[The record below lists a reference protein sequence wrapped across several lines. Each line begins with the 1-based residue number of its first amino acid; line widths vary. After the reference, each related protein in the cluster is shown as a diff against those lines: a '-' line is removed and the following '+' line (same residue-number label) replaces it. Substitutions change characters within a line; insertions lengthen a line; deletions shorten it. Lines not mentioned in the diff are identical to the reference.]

1 MKKLVLGLMLM
12 VAAIACQ
19 DRHWTPQQRAR
30 LREQIRAYREWSYI
44 QNMNEAE
51 FLMLTDD
58 VAALIEGNY
67 ANLTAFNNTPGSN
80 DSITTAVVGV
90 VANYITTDAR
100 NMRYL
105 FPYHHLV
112 RQGILPDGMN
122 REHIRDFYKCM
133 ASKINNGYVSM
144 ESFLWA
150 AMQNKIDATVVG
162 TIQRDC
168 AGQVLGTSS
177 VFGEDTH
184 AEATEHTPHKDKHDK
199 KKDKDDKK
207 KSDDGKDKPKTDDKK
222 KHN

>member
-1 MKKLVLGLMLM
+1 MLL
-12 VAAIACQ
+12 AAATACQ
-19 DRHWTPQQRAR
+19 DRHWTPEQRAR

-67 ANLTAFNNTPGSN
+67 ANLTEFNNTPGSN
-80 DSITTAVVGV
+80 DSITTTVVGV

-112 RQGILPDGMN
+112 RQGVLPDGMS

-133 ASKINNGYVSM
+133 ASKINSGYVSM

-184 AEATEHTPHKDKHDK
+184 AEATEHTPRKDKHDK
-199 KKDKDDKK
+199 HKDDKK
-207 KSDDGKDKPKTDDKK
+207 KSNDGKDKPKTDDKK
-222 KHN
+222 ENK